1 MLVSPGMRLHPALV
15 NGAAGVVVT
24 DDGRLVTVIG
34 FTIADGKIVEID
46 AIADPQRLPTIAAAL
61 LAIG

>member
-1 MLVSPGMRLHPALV
+1 LLSALV

-24 DDGRLVTVIG
+24 AEGQPVTVIG

-46 AIADPQRLPTIAAAL
+46 AIADPQRLATVAAAL
-61 LAIG
+61 LANG

>member
-1 MLVSPGMRLHPALV
+1 MRLRPALV

-24 DDGRLVTVIG
+24 ADGLPVTVIG

-46 AIADPQRLPTIAAAL
+46 AISDPQRLPTIAAAF
-61 LAIG
+61 LANG

>member
-1 MLVSPGMRLHPALV
+1 MFVRPGMLLRPALV

-24 DDGRLVTVIG
+24 LDVVPVTVIG

-46 AIADPQRLPTIAAAL
+46 AISDPHRLPTIAAAL
-61 LAIG
+61 LAAG